1 MSFNSMFRVITGV
14 LCSCILMVLAGNSL
28 ATDWE
33 QTSGDYCNIKNP
45 GGEPAKKYSRKQAGA
60 LENISFDFQ
69 FTVTCPLIIDNLN
82 ESEWFVSARF
92 ANYASFTQQYK
103 CVLEEYD
110 LYDLRVR
117 AYTNAINLD
126 PNFVGTV
133 AFDKISL
140 TEPQNRLYMWC
151 ALPARSIMGSL
162 IVGAAPDS

>member
-1 MSFNSMFRVITGV
+1 MGVDSNFKAVVAALAASMLLVFAADTY
-14 LCSCILMVLAGNSL
+14 

-33 QTSGDYCNIKNP
+33 QTSGDFCNIKNP

-69 FTVTCPLIIDNLN
+69 FTVTCPLVIDNLN
-82 ESEWFVSARF
+82 ESEWFVSASF
-92 ANYASFTQQYK
+92 ANYSGRTQDYK

-110 LYDLRVR
+110 LYDLRAR
-117 AYTNAINLD
+117 AYTQSMVLQNNY
-126 PNFVGTV
+126 VGQIS
-133 AFDKISL
+133 FDRVTL

-162 IVGAAPDS
+162 VVAETPDS